1 MPLFWRFMTDIK
13 ITTMTYDEVTNMYF
27 DPPATFY
34 IKNAMGLFVY
44 MHTRSKEKAQEYVD
58 KEYGKGKYKVQQ
70 AKIAR
75 DTKGKALTATGFNT
89 RKCFAASLKE
99 LK

>member
-1 MPLFWRFMTDIK
+1 MTDLK

-27 DPPATFY
+27 DPPATFF

-44 MHTRSKEKAQEYVD
+44 IHTRSKEKAQEYVD
-58 KEYGKGKYKVQQ
+58 KEYGVSKYKVQLS
-70 AKIAR
+70 KIAR
-75 DTKGKALTATGFNT
+75 DTKGKEPTARGYNT
-89 RKCFAASLKE
+89 RKCFAPNLKE